1 MKKGKR
7 VQIKI
12 RFSNR
17 WLYTFIAFGIL
28 ILAGIGVYATSY
40 TNSNTGHP
48 YTEITTCAEGQF
60 LKVINGV
67 WTCET
72 YFASKDENRCQTIGF
87 GEGFGSRRSDSRTFW
102 LYGAYSN
109 IPYYEDYSAQCST
122 EHRWFICPVGTVLSG
137 VISEPDSYSAY
148 NPGNYGP
155 SPSYH
160 TDEVERII
168 CC

>member
-7 VQIKI
+7 VNIKI

-28 ILAGIGVYATSY
+28 ILAGIGVYAASY
-40 TNSNTGHP
+40 SNSNTGHP

-72 YFASKDENRCQTIGF
+72 YFASKEENRCQTIGF
-87 GEGFGSRRSDSRTFW
+87 KGSYSYSSDSRTFW

-109 IPYYEDYSAQCST
+109 IPYYESYDQCPI
-122 EHRWFICPVGTVLSG
+122 EHRYFICPVGTVFSG
-137 VISEPDSYSAY
+137 VISGD
-148 NPGNYGP
+148 GI
-155 SPSYH
+155 
-160 TDEVERII
+160 ERII